1 MPVGDD
7 TIAYRRHLPHLTK
20 PGKTFFVTF
29 RTRNGFVLPPASR
42 RVALETFIELH
53 EVSCW
58 LHCAVVM
65 PDHVHLLVMPFE
77 STNLSTLMKQLK
89 GGSSYRINRV
99 LGRTGPLWQ
108 HESFDHILRSDET
121 LRMKA
126 DYICDN
132 PVRAG
137 LVQSSSE
144 YRWLWRAADE
154 RPAG

>member
-29 RTRNGFVLPPASR
+29 RTRNGFVPSSR
-42 RVALETFIELH
+42 IARRCIGDFHRVTRG
-53 EVSCW
+53 SCW

-121 LRMKA
+121 LRMKT